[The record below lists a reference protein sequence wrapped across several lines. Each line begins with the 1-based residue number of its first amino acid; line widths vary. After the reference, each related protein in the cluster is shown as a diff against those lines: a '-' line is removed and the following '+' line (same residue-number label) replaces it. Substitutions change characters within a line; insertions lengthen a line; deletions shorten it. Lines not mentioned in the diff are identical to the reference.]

1 MISRATADALARVAE
16 RAAEMRHAYEA
27 GFEPAEPSA
36 ASSEVAPARTLDP
49 LSVVAPGGAYFV
61 VGGAGGARL
70 TRDGGFALA
79 PNGKLHAHDG
89 SAVLG
94 FARDGAPLAPLRID
108 AVDAALGRARD
119 VRLERDGSLSY
130 VRTALDPRTGTR
142 RNERL
147 IAGRLALA
155 AMPAGT
161 GALHEDATHAAPPP
175 GTTATYGRPGEGA
188 FAFLT
193 THARDRGRL
202 DPIAG
207 VRRLQEAYVALE
219 ALHAAGYAGDSLD
232 RAALDLVK

>member
-27 GFEPAEPSA
+27 GFEPAEPSG
-36 ASSEVAPARTLDP
+36 ASAEVAPARTLDP
-49 LSVVAPGGAYFV
+49 LSVAAPNGAFFV
-61 VGGAGGARL
+61 VGEAGGPRL

-79 PNGKLHAHDG
+79 PNGELRARDG
-89 SAVLG
+89 SAVFG

-108 AVDAALGRARD
+108 PVDAALGRARE

-130 VRTALDPRTGTR
+130 VRTALDPRTGSR

-147 IAGRLALA
+147 IAGRVALA
-155 AMPAGT
+155 ALPAGT
-161 GALHEDATHAAPPP
+161 GPLREDATHMAAPP
-175 GTTATYGRPGEGA
+175 GTTPVYGRPGDGT